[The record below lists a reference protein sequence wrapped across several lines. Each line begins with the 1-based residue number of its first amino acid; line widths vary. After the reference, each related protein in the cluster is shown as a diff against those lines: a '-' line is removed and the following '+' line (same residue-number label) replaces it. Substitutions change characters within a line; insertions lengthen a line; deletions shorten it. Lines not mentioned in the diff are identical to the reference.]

1 MNQLVYLDPRSYFC
15 LAEEWTWE
23 PPEENCW
30 KAWLG
35 AFLFNRLKSWGFLKQ
50 DIETGTW
57 WEKRYIKEEDFFA
70 LIQSQMRHL
79 LVQDKKPVEV
89 LIGYDE
95 MSKLLS
101 YPKITQYLEFTWD
114 QPSRYSIF
122 GLKIRC
128 VPYINGVVVL
138 PEDI

>member
-1 MNQLVYLDPRSYFC
+1 MNQLVYLDQRSHTC
-15 LAEEWTWE
+15 LAEEWTWHSKE
-23 PPEENCW
+23 AGGWRARLE
-30 KAWLG
+30 A
-35 AFLFNRLKSWGFLKQ
+35 ALFNRLKSWGFLKQ
-50 DIETGTW
+50 DTETFTW

-138 PEDI
+138 PEDK